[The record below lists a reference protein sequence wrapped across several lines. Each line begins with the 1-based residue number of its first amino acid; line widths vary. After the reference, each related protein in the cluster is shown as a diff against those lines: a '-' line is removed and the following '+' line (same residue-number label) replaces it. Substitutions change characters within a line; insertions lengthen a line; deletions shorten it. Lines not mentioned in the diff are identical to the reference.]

1 MAISA
6 LELLTVGQSAV
17 LLRVPRAYVVD
28 LCLRGLLP
36 YVRVGGHR
44 RLRRTDV
51 EAMLFPL
58 LTREET
64 QVLWLHRAIA
74 GKVVAN
80 PRPVLAA
87 AGINLR
93 RLRRLHP
100 DGPEWDWLDRWAA
113 VLDDGV
119 ESVLEA
125 LTSPALY
132 AIELRRTSPFAG
144 VLSEAERAAVV
155 RAFEENRRDHARPVR
170 RETVEQVL
178 RAV

>member
-17 LLRVPRAYVVD
+17 LLRVPRAHVVD